1 MVGMETFSGAAPS
14 NIRDKIAFSPRV
26 IVSRSN
32 EADNDAP
39 NADVARH
46 ASANR
51 TKLRRAQTRRS
62 MPVALRLV
70 FSIID
75 ISNRSFLTSQGPARK
90 FHLRPDS
97 GRRSIRKRSSLWL
110 YRQVSGEFVRSKR
123 GYNSLNPW
131 TVQRRSL
138 RQSGGPT
145 CGTLLDFSCHTG
157 NMLSLVFDQK
167 LPVLA
172 GRGSTLWNVLCK
184 EARRWAAKVW
194 NCSASM
200 FLSF

>member
-1 MVGMETFSGAAPS
+1 MTLELDWPLKILNWLEVPASTTWRLGLMVGMETFSGAAPS

-51 TKLRRAQTRRS
+51 TKLRRAETRRS

-90 FHLRPDS
+90 FHLRPA
-97 GRRSIRKRSSLWL
+97 RAA
-110 YRQVSGEFVRSKR
+110 
-123 GYNSLNPW
+123 
-131 TVQRRSL
+131 
-138 RQSGGPT
+138 
-145 CGTLLDFSCHTG
+145 GT
-157 NMLSLVFDQK
+157 
-167 LPVLA
+167 
-172 GRGSTLWNVLCK
+172 
-184 EARRWAAKVW
+184 
-194 NCSASM
+194 
-200 FLSF
+200 